1 MHALYRGLYYTMQIR
16 NGTFR
21 DLLFGHFSSDPDDLG
36 LIGTGATRSFQRC
49 VTRPDPT
56 RISIWDSGGV
66 RMIRQNIFTLS
77 FRNFWFGFSDRPRVF
92 LQLIS
97 SRNRPSPKEKMLWTK
112 NGRRPDLADFRTGS
126 WIRYGSGD
134 VFMNRNPHFRVVLNP
149 KSHPATG

>member
-1 MHALYRGLYYTMQIR
+1 MHALYTGLYYTMQIR

-56 RISIWDSGGV
+56 RISIWDSGRV
-66 RMIRQNIFTLS
+66 PKIRQNIFSLR
-77 FRNFWFGFSDRPRVF
+77 FRNLRMGSKDAESLY
-92 LQLIS
+92 LQFIS
-97 SRNRPSPKEKMLWTK
+97 SRILRGSKEKMLWRK
-112 NGRRPDLADFRTGS
+112 NGRRPDSADFRTGS

-134 VFMNRNPHFRVVLNP
+134 VFMNRNAHFRVALNP
-149 KSHPATG
+149 